1 MGALIGVGLGLFA
14 LFGGALFVLL
24 GGLAIIGYAA
34 AGDPISSII
43 IDLNRLARNPTIMT
57 IPLFTFAGYVMAESN
72 APKRLIVLAQTSVG
86 WLPGG
91 VAMVVLVTCAFFTTF
106 TGASGVTIVA
116 LGGLLY
122 PILRQHYT
130 ERFSLGLITTSGS
143 LGLLFPPSIPLILY
157 AIIAQVP
164 IDLMF
169 CAGIIPGFLLLVIL
183 VGYCSGWSIF
193 KRVEHTPFD
202 LRAFGRALWNALG
215 EVLLPF
221 IVLGCII
228 SGIVTID
235 EAAALTAIYLLIV
248 EMVIH
253 RDISVKQ
260 LPKIVR
266 ESMLLVGAI
275 LIILGIALG
284 LTNYLVTIELP
295 SIALD
300 WIQGQTQNKIVT
312 LIGLNLFLLA
322 VGCLMDIF
330 SAIVIIVPLLIP
342 IAEGF
347 GIDKAHLGIIVLTN
361 LEIGYLTPP
370 VGMNLFISSL
380 KFDKSVISLYRSVLL
395 FMGLLLIALIIVTY
409 VPELSLWLPRV
420 LGKTSTPLLIE

>member
-143 LGLLFPPSIPLILY
+143 LGLLLPPSIPLILY

-169 CAGIIPGFLLLVIL
+169 CAGIIPGFLLLFIL

>member
-193 KRVEHTPFD
+193 KRVEHTAFD